1 MSSFLDKY
9 ERVDIDDKK
18 LSNKKSI
25 KDKRSILNEYDPN
38 QNTVT
43 QAISNLD
50 ESGKQL
56 VNDIITPLLS
66 PIQTAKDIGSLV
78 SSTFSLLRPG
88 EQGNEQL
95 AKEVGK
101 FFKDRY
107 GGLENI
113 KKTFAT
119 DPVGMLSDVSII
131 FSGGAM
137 LPGKVGKLS
146 KVASKVDPV
155 NLVGYGV
162 NKASQGVGAI
172 AKPTLGMVTGAG
184 EEAISA
190 AIKAGQDAGPKGLI
204 PGLNKSQKQSDFVKN
219 LTGKEEILNIV
230 EDVQSEFGNLVKNK
244 SQSYNKD
251 IAKLELNK
259 KKINF
264 KNIQDDILKYA
275 ESKEFGG
282 VSSLAD
288 DSQKVLDNILDEVA
302 IYEKNPAL
310 HNAKGMDM
318 LKQKINDMWQPT
330 GPRGAKDVVIQTRTI
345 IENSISKKVPG
356 YKNVMK
362 NYKVASKLEDELKD
376 ALSLGNNAKAS
387 TTLKKLQSTL
397 KNNVTTNL
405 GQRRQSLSKIPGL
418 ENKNVIERLAGQ
430 ALSSRIPRGV
440 QAIGATS
447 AGLLGLGG
455 VGANLINPLALG
467 GLLSTSPRFVGRVA
481 NTYGKVQPL
490 ITPTLR
496 TSRVAG
502 TLGANRSLNE
512 NNRGLLQWQ

>member
-1 MSSFLDKY
+1 MASFLDKY
-9 ERVDIDDKK
+9 KRVDINEKK
-18 LSNKKSI
+18 EKEGKSI
-25 KDKRSILNEYDPN
+25 EKSRDILNEYDPN
-38 QNTVT
+38 QDTFT

-56 VNDIITPLLS
+56 VNDIITPFLN
-66 PIQTAKDIGSLV
+66 PVQTAKDIGSLV
-78 SSTFSLLRPG
+78 SSTINLIRPG

-113 KKTFAT
+113 KRTFAT

-137 LPGKVGKLS
+137 LPGKVGKVS
-146 KVASKVDPV
+146 KIASKVDPV

-162 NKASQGVGAI
+162 NKASQGAGAI
-172 AKPTLGMVTGAG
+172 IKPTLGMVTGAG
-184 EEAISA
+184 EEAITT
-190 AIKAGQDAGPKGLI
+190 AIKAGQDSGPKGLI
-204 PGLNKSQKQSDFVKN
+204 GLNKSQKQSDFIKN

-230 EDVQSEFGNLVKNK
+230 EDVQGEFGNLVKNK
-244 SQSYNKD
+244 RDAYNTD
-251 IAKLELNK
+251 IAKLELDK
-259 KKINF
+259 QKIDF

-288 DSQKVLDNILDEVA
+288 DSQKILDDILNEVA

-345 IENSISKKVPG
+345 IENSISNKVPG
-356 YKNVMK
+356 YKKVMK
-362 NYKVASKLEDELKD
+362 DYKVASKLEDELKD

-397 KNNVTTNL
+397 KNNTTTNL

-440 QAIGATS
+440 QAVGATG

-467 GLLSTSPRFVGRVA
+467 GLLSTSPRFVGRTA
-481 NTYGKVQPL
+481 NIYGKLQPA

-496 TSRVAG
+496 ASRVAG
-502 TLGANRSLNE
+502 TLGANRGIYE
-512 NNRGLLQWQ
+512 NQRGLL

>member
-1 MSSFLDKY
+1 MASFLDKY
-9 ERVDIDDKK
+9 KRVDINEKKDKEA
-18 LSNKKSI
+18 KSI
-25 KDKRSILNEYDPN
+25 EKSRDLLNEYDPN
-38 QNTVT
+38 QNTFT

-56 VNDIITPLLS
+56 VNDIITPFLN
-66 PIQTAKDIGSLV
+66 PAQTAKDLYSLSKSVV
-78 SSTFSLLRPG
+78 SLIPG
-88 EQGNEQL
+88 IEGDDTQ
-95 AKEVGK
+95 ARAVGK

-107 GGLENI
+107 GSLENI

-137 LPGKVGKLS
+137 LPGKVGKVS
-146 KVASKVDPV
+146 KIASKVDPV

-162 NKASQGVGAI
+162 NKASQGAGAI
-172 AKPTLGMVTGAG
+172 IKPTLGMVTGAG
-184 EEAISA
+184 EEAITT
-190 AIKAGQDAGPKGLI
+190 AIKAGQDSGPKGLI
-204 PGLNKSQKQSDFVKN
+204 GLNKSQKQSDFIKN

-230 EDVQSEFGNLVKNK
+230 EDVQGEFGNLVKNK
-244 SQSYNKD
+244 RDAYNTD
-251 IAKLELNK
+251 IAKLELDK
-259 KKINF
+259 QKIDF
-264 KNIQDDILKYA
+264 KDIQDEILKYA
-275 ESKEFGG
+275 ESK
-282 VSSLAD
+282 
-288 DSQKVLDNILDEVA
+288 VA

-345 IENSISKKVPG
+345 IENSISNKVPG
-356 YKNVMK
+356 YKKVMK
-362 NYKVASKLEDELKD
+362 DYKVASKLEDELKD

-397 KNNVTTNL
+397 KNNTTTNL

-430 ALSSRIPRGV
+430 ALSSRVPRGV
-440 QAIGATS
+440 QMVGATG

-467 GLLSTSPRFVGRVA
+467 GLLSTSPRLVGRVA
-481 NTYGKVQPL
+481 NTYGKLQPA

-496 TSRVAG
+496 ASRVAG
-502 TLGANRSLNE
+502 TLGANRGIYE
-512 NNRGLLQWQ
+512 NQRGLL

>member
-1 MSSFLDKY
+1 MASFLDKY
-9 ERVDIDDKK
+9 KRVDINEKK
-18 LSNKKSI
+18 EKEGKSI
-25 KDKRSILNEYDPN
+25 EKSRDLLNEYDPS
-38 QNTVT
+38 QNTFT

-50 ESGKQL
+50 ESAKQL
-56 VNDIITPLLS
+56 VNDIITPLLN
-66 PIQTAKDIGSLV
+66 PAQTAKDLYSLSKSV
-78 SSTFSLLRPG
+78 ASLIPG
-88 EQGNEQL
+88 IEGDDTQ
-95 AKEVGK
+95 ARAVGK

-107 GGLENI
+107 GSLENI

-137 LPGKVGKLS
+137 LPGKVGKVS
-146 KVASKVDPV
+146 KIASKVDPV
-155 NLVGYGV
+155 NVVGYGV
-162 NKASQGVGAI
+162 NKASQGAGAI
-172 AKPTLGMVTGAG
+172 IKPTLGMVTGAG
-184 EEAISA
+184 EEAITT
-190 AIKAGQDAGPKGLI
+190 AIKAGQDSGPKGLI
-204 PGLNKSQKQSDFVKN
+204 GLNKSQKQSDFIKN

-230 EDVQSEFGNLVKNK
+230 EDVQGEFGNLVKNK
-244 SQSYNKD
+244 RDAYNTD
-251 IAKLELNK
+251 IAKLELDK
-259 KKINF
+259 QKIDF
-264 KNIQDDILKYA
+264 KNVQDEILKYA

-288 DSQKVLDNILDEVA
+288 DSQKILDDILSEVA

-345 IENSISKKVPG
+345 IENSISNKVPG
-356 YKNVMK
+356 YKKVMK
-362 NYKVASKLEDELKD
+362 DYKVASKLEDELKD

-397 KNNVTTNL
+397 KNNTTTNL

-440 QAIGATS
+440 QAVGATG

-455 VGANLINPLALG
+455 VGANLINPLALT

-481 NTYGKVQPL
+481 NTYGKLQPA

-496 TSRVAG
+496 ASRVAA
-502 TLGANRSLNE
+502 TLGANRGIYE
-512 NNRGLLQWQ
+512 NQRGLL